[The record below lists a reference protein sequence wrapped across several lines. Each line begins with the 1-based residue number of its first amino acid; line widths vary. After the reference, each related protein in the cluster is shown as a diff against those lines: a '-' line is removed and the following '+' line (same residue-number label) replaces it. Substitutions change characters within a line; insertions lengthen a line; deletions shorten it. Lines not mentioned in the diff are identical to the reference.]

1 MKESDNEYILEP
13 NIKSAMFGNLLG
25 MGLVGLIIGTA
36 IGIFMNNLVLGAVIF
51 VVFTAATNV
60 IGYFN
65 LKATEYRFESKQLE
79 YREGFINI
87 RQSNVSYDRI
97 TDLSLRQPITQRIF
111 NTGTILVNTAGSDG
125 RELSIAYIDSS
136 EEEFESIKEITKQV

>member
-1 MKESDNEYILEP
+1 MEESGDEYILEP

-25 MGLVGLIIGTA
+25 MGIIGLIIGTA
-36 IGIFMNNLVLGAVIF
+36 IGIFMKNLVLGAAIF
-51 VVFTAATNV
+51 VVFTGATNV
-60 IGYFN
+60 MSYFN

-97 TDLSLRQPITQRIF
+97 TDLSLRQPVTQRIF
-111 NTGTILVNTAGSDG
+111 NTGTILVNTAGSDR
-125 RELSIAYIDSS
+125 RELKIAYIDNS
-136 EEEFESIKEITKQV
+136 EKEFENIKEITKQA

>member
-1 MKESDNEYILEP
+1 MNDSSDEYVLEP
-13 NIKSAMFGNLLG
+13 NIKSAMFGNILG
-25 MGLVGLIIGTA
+25 MGVIGLIIGTA
-36 IGIFMNNLVLGAVIF
+36 TGLFMSNMVLGSVIF
-51 VVFTAATNV
+51 AVFTAVTN
-60 IGYFN
+60 IMGYFN

-125 RELSIAYIDSS
+125 RELSIAYIDNS
-136 EEEFESIKEITKQV
+136 EKEFENIKEITKNL